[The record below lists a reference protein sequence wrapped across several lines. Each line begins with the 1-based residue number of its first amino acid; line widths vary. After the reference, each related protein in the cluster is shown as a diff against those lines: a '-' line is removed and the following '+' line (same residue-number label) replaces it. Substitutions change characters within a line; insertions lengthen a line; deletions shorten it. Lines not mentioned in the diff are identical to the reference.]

1 MPCSV
6 GFDYNLELLLLLA
19 SLPFILYWI
28 LSLFLTLWGNF
39 VFLLFRPLTV
49 RFWHRVLLCYILPA
63 ALNPRSGD
71 IMITYSLVKPLRCWR
86 PLLPSVT
93 CNCFLV
99 CYLVQRPPCARA
111 CPLVTLDLHRA
122 SLTVMAPCYTPS
134 TSVRKETTP
143 KLFLQFRIRER
154 VCYFFY
160 IHLYSLH
167 SESVHFTFSHLLF
180 CSHMQKH
187 FCTNKAPSLLKSIHR
202 KAWILHLKFFSG
214 FFPLICLH
222 LWTTQLIGHYLTCL
236 FIKSLKNNVYYSKQS
251 YEVVGTVCRAQT
263 FMPRGPDEAE
273 ATKNEIFCI
282 DSSSEHRGLQ
292 NF

>member
-28 LSLFLTLWGNF
+28 LSLFPDILRQFRFSF
-39 VFLLFRPLTV
+39 VLTV

-63 ALNPRSGD
+63 ALNPRTGD

-93 CNCFLV
+93 CDCFLV

-111 CPLVTLDLHRA
+111 CPLVSLDLHRA

-143 KLFLQFRIRER
+143 KLFL
-154 VCYFFY
+154 
-160 IHLYSLH
+160 
-167 SESVHFTFSHLLF
+167 
-180 CSHMQKH
+180 
-187 FCTNKAPSLLKSIHR
+187 
-202 KAWILHLKFFSG
+202 
-214 FFPLICLH
+214 
-222 LWTTQLIGHYLTCL
+222 
-236 FIKSLKNNVYYSKQS
+236 
-251 YEVVGTVCRAQT
+251 
-263 FMPRGPDEAE
+263 
-273 ATKNEIFCI
+273 
-282 DSSSEHRGLQ
+282 
-292 NF
+292 